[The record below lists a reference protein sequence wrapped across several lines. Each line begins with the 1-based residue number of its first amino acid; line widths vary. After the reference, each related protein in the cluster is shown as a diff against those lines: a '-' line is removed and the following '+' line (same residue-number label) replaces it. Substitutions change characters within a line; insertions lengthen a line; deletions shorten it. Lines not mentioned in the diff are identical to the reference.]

1 MTINLV
7 SSIITIAVGLTYVIM
22 AFNFP
27 DATIGNPLEP
37 KIFPIMLG
45 IALTILGFALLIEEL
60 IKNSKNKEAN
70 KEKDTI
76 KLSFGNNG
84 KKIAITVVNAVVYA
98 ILFNILGYII
108 STFIFLEVE
117 LLIFGGLKSWK
128 VSTIVSVLFSVIAFL
143 IFNTFLGVYLPKLG
157 QYF

>member
-7 SSIITIAVGLTYVIM
+7 SSIITIAVGLTYMIM

-27 DATIGNPLEP
+27 DATVGRPMEP

-45 IALTILGFALLIEEL
+45 IALTILGFALLVDEL
-60 IKNSKNKEAN
+60 IKSSNNKD
-70 KEKDTI
+70 KETI
-76 KLSFGNNG
+76 KISFGNNG
-84 KKIAITVVNAVVYA
+84 KKIAVTIVNAIVYA
-98 ILFNILGYII
+98 LLFNILGYVL
-108 STFIFLEVE
+108 STIIFLEIE

-128 VSTIVSVLFSVIAFL
+128 ISTIVSILFSVIAFL
-143 IFNTFLGVYLPKLG
+143 IFNTLLGLYLPKLG

>member
-1 MTINLV
+1 MTVNLV
-7 SSIITIAVGLTYVIM
+7 SSIITIAVGLTYMIM

-27 DATIGNPLEP
+27 DATVGRPLEP

-60 IKNSKNKEAN
+60 IKNSKNKDTN
-70 KEKDTI
+70 KETI

-84 KKIAITVVNAVVYA
+84 KKIAITVVNAIVYA
-98 ILFNILGYII
+98 LLFNILGYII
-108 STFIFLEVE
+108 STIIFLEIE

-143 IFNTFLGVYLPKLG
+143 IFNTFLGLYLPKLG

>member
-7 SSIITIAVGLTYVIM
+7 SSIITIAVGLTYMIM

-27 DATIGNPLEP
+27 DATIGRPLEP

-45 IALTILGFALLIEEL
+45 IVLTILGLALLIEEL

-70 KEKDTI
+70 KEKETI

-84 KKIAITVVNAVVYA
+84 KKIAITVVNAIVYA
-98 ILFNILGYII
+98 ILFNILGYIL
-108 STFIFLEVE
+108 STIIFLEVE

-143 IFNTFLGVYLPKLG
+143 IFNTFLGLYLPKLG

>member
-7 SSIITIAVGLTYVIM
+7 SSIITIAVGLTYMIM

-27 DATIGNPLEP
+27 DATVGRPMEP

-45 IALTILGFALLIEEL
+45 IALTILGLALLIQEL
-60 IKNSKNKEAN
+60 MKNSKNKE
-70 KEKDTI
+70 KETI

-84 KKIAITVVNAVVYA
+84 KKIAITVVNAIVYA
-98 ILFNILGYII
+98 ILFNILGYVL
-108 STFIFLEVE
+108 STIIFLEVE

-128 VSTIVSVLFSVIAFL
+128 VSTIVSVLFSVIAFI
-143 IFNTFLGVYLPKLG
+143 IFNTFLGLYLPKLG

>member
-7 SSIITIAVGLTYVIM
+7 TSIITIAVGLTYMIM

-27 DATIGNPLEP
+27 DATIGRPMEP

-45 IALTILGFALLIEEL
+45 IVLTILGLALLIEEL
-60 IKNSKNKEAN
+60 IKNSKNKDAN
-70 KEKDTI
+70 KETI

-84 KKIAITVVNAVVYA
+84 KKIAITVINAIAYA
-98 ILFNILGYII
+98 LLFNILGYVL
-108 STFIFLEVE
+108 STIIFLEVE

-128 VSTIVSVLFSVIAFL
+128 ISTIVSVIFSIIAFL
-143 IFNTFLGVYLPKLG
+143 IFNTLLGLYLPKLG

>member
-7 SSIITIAVGLTYVIM
+7 TSIITIAVGLTYMIM

-27 DATIGNPLEP
+27 DATIGRPMEP

-45 IALTILGFALLIEEL
+45 IVLTILGLALLIEEL
-60 IKNSKNKEAN
+60 IKNSKNKDAN
-70 KEKDTI
+70 KETI

-84 KKIAITVVNAVVYA
+84 KKIAITVINAIIYA
-98 ILFNILGYII
+98 LLFNILGYIL
-108 STFIFLEVE
+108 STIIFLEIE

-128 VSTIVSVLFSVIAFL
+128 VSTIVSVIFSIIAFL
-143 IFNTFLGVYLPKLG
+143 IFNTLLGLYLPKLG

>member
-7 SSIITIAVGLTYVIM
+7 TSIITIAVGLTYMIM

-27 DATIGNPLEP
+27 DATIGRPMEP

-45 IALTILGFALLIEEL
+45 IVLTILGLALLIEEL
-60 IKNSKNKEAN
+60 IKNSKNKDAN
-70 KEKDTI
+70 KETI

-84 KKIAITVVNAVVYA
+84 KKIAITIVNAIIYA
-98 ILFNILGYII
+98 LLFNILGYIL
-108 STFIFLEVE
+108 STIIFLEIE

-128 VSTIVSVLFSVIAFL
+128 VSTIVSVIFSIIAFL
-143 IFNTFLGVYLPKLG
+143 IFNTLLGLYLPKLG

>member
-7 SSIITIAVGLTYVIM
+7 SSIITIAVGLTYMIM

-27 DATIGNPLEP
+27 DATVGRPMEP

-45 IALTILGFALLIEEL
+45 IALTILGFALLVDEL
-60 IKNSKNKEAN
+60 IKSSNNKD
-70 KEKDTI
+70 KETI
-76 KLSFGNNG
+76 KVSFGNNG
-84 KKIAITVVNAVVYA
+84 KKIAVTIVNAIIYA
-98 ILFNILGYII
+98 LLFNILGYVL
-108 STFIFLEVE
+108 STIIFLEIE

-128 VSTIVSVLFSVIAFL
+128 ISTIVSILFSVIAFL
-143 IFNTFLGVYLPKLG
+143 IFNTLLGLYLPKLG

>member
-7 SSIITIAVGLTYVIM
+7 TSIITIAVGLTYMIM

-27 DATIGNPLEP
+27 DATIGRPMEP

-45 IALTILGFALLIEEL
+45 IVLTILGLALLIEEL
-60 IKNSKNKEAN
+60 IKNSKNKDAN
-70 KEKDTI
+70 KETI

-84 KKIAITVVNAVVYA
+84 KKIAITVINAIIYA
-98 ILFNILGYII
+98 LLFNILGYIL
-108 STFIFLEVE
+108 STIIFLEIE

-128 VSTIVSVLFSVIAFL
+128 VSTIVSVIFSIIAFL
-143 IFNTFLGVYLPKLG
+143 IFNTLLGLYLPKLG
-157 QYF
+157 QFF

>member
-7 SSIITIAVGLTYVIM
+7 SSIITIAVGLTYMIM

-27 DATIGNPLEP
+27 DATVGRPMEP

-45 IALTILGFALLIEEL
+45 IALTILGLALLIQEL
-60 IKNSKNKEAN
+60 MKIQKNKD
-70 KEKDTI
+70 KETI

-84 KKIAITVVNAVVYA
+84 KKIAITVVNAIVYA
-98 ILFNILGYII
+98 ILFNILGFVL
-108 STFIFLEVE
+108 STIIFLEVE

-128 VSTIVSVLFSVIAFL
+128 VSTIVSVLFSVIAFI
-143 IFNTFLGVYLPKLG
+143 IFNTLLGLYLPKLG